1 MLYLERLIEPA
12 NTWCLNPTV
21 LELARGFG
29 GAASSSLPQQQLA
42 LMSPAV
48 PPMAMPAAPT
58 VVLPEPKL
66 ALPAP
71 RAEPKETNLHRL
83 EVVAPDDSPKDT
95 EKVKTPVKMKAIE
108 DKPKDAKESVPKE
121 VPSATKAADMLEQ
134 AMHDREEDKKR
145 GKAIEKNEKNEKKKG
160 HATKTETK
168 VLKRPAAKQHS
179 TAPTIF
185 KKPAAASV
193 SKVGNNKGPIPSR
206 MLRAKWRPEGCSKCR
221 WQRGCCDSCWV
232 GRGYRKV

>member
-1 MLYLERLIEPA
+1 MRRWLRRVNFLDVLYLERLIEPA
-12 NTWCLNPTV
+12 NTWCLNPTM
-21 LELARGFG
+21 LELARGCG
-29 GAASSSLPQQQLA
+29 GAASSSFPQQQLA

-48 PPMAMPAAPT
+48 PPMAMPAAPN

-71 RAEPKETNLHRL
+71 TAEPKETNLHRL
-83 EVVAPDDSPKDT
+83 EVVAPDDSPKEP

-145 GKAIEKNEKNEKKKG
+145 GKEIEKNEKKKG

-179 TAPTIF
+179 TAPTI
-185 KKPAAASV
+185 
-193 SKVGNNKGPIPSR
+193 
-206 MLRAKWRPEGCSKCR
+206 
-221 WQRGCCDSCWV
+221 
-232 GRGYRKV
+232 